1 MAKKVSSR
9 VANARAAAEKAK
21 KKLAEIEREEREAE
35 RDAKRAARSQQAR
48 SELAEGL
55 YALLGIAPEPP
66 RQEVRVVTKDG
77 ARIEQ
82 PVSRDRDPQERART
96 RWALKAVEL
105 LVKDAG
111 DDYMCMLRDQI
122 ERNRQSARDADDAAR
137 AERARARAGSAA
149 PPAAA
154 PPTAE
159 VADEVG
165 YDPFDGQDAG

>member
-1 MAKKVSSR
+1 MAKKMSSR
-9 VANARAAAEKAK
+9 MANARAAAEKAK
-21 KKLAEIEREEREAE
+21 KKLAEIE

-96 RWALKAVEL
+96 RWALKTVEL
-105 LVKDAG
+105 LVKNA
-111 DDYMCMLRDQI
+111 DDEFLRMLREQI
-122 ERNRQSARDADDAAR
+122 ERSRQSARESDDAAR

-159 VADEVG
+159 VADEG
-165 YDPFDGQDAG
+165 AYDPFDGHDAG